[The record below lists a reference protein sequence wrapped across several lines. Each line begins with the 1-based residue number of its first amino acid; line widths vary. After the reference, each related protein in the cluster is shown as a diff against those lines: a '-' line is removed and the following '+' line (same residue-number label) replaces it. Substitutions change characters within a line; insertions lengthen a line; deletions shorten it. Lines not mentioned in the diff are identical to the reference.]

1 MKIRFTYIWTLLSL
15 LWLAACT
22 PENDWNEEFSQSQES
37 DQNIELVKV
46 TAHDFVGA
54 EAITRTLVEVDNA
67 GATFK
72 WAKNDTIGIFPMQGY
87 QVAFPMA
94 AGAGTQSADFDGGG
108 WALKPSSQYMAYY
121 PFEYNNR
128 SNKEI
133 YISYVGQMQ
142 QDA

>member
-1 MKIRFTYIWTLLSL
+1 MKIKFTYIWTLLSL

-22 PENDWNEEFSQSQES
+22 PENDWNEEFSQPQEN

-72 WAKNDTIGIFPMQGY
+72 WAENDTIGIFPLQGY

-94 AGAGTQSADFDGGG
+94 AGAGTQSANFDGGG
-108 WALKPSSQYMAYY
+108 
-121 PFEYNNR
+121 
-128 SNKEI
+128 
-133 YISYVGQMQ
+133 
-142 QDA
+142 